1 MRAVNLLP
9 RQQQVAQKSKRP
21 NSVALGAMIGGAAVL
36 LAIVA
41 GFLLANRSVDR
52 QRQALADARA
62 VLAATPAHRMSAQT
76 QAFRTTLLSQRE
88 QRSLALAAAIGK
100 RVAWDRILR
109 RVALVMPDDVW
120 LQSLTGAVP
129 LDSALP
135 VTATTTPGTTTPGT
149 TTPGTTTP
157 GALPTTPTALTIQ
170 GYTYSQDGVAR
181 LLERLA
187 IVPDLK
193 NVQLQTSQSQQL
205 GTQTVINFTI
215 VSDIKQG
222 RGAS

>member
-9 RQQQVAQKSKRP
+9 RQHVEQKRERP
-21 NSVALGAMIGGAAVL
+21 NAVAIGAAIGGAAVL
-36 LAIVA
+36 LVLVA

-52 QRQALADARA
+52 QRQALTDARA
-62 VLAATPAHRMSAQT
+62 MLAATPAHEVSAKT
-76 QAFRTTLLSQRE
+76 QAFRSTLLSQRE

-109 RVALVMPDDVW
+109 RVALVMPGDVW
-120 LQSLTGAVP
+120 LQSLTGSVP
-129 LDSALP
+129 LESGLPTATPTAATTPSALP
-135 VTATTTPGTTTPGT
+135 P
-149 TTPGTTTP
+149 
-157 GALPTTPTALTIQ
+157 LPTALTIQ

-187 IVPDLK
+187 VVPDLD
-193 NVQLQTSQSQQL
+193 NVQLQTSQTQKI
-205 GTQTVINFTI
+205 GNQTVISFTI
-215 VSDIKQG
+215 VSDIKKG

>member
-9 RQQQVAQKSKRP
+9 RQHVEQKRERP
-21 NSVALGAMIGGAAVL
+21 NAVALGAAIGGATVL
-36 LAIVA
+36 LVLVG

-62 VLAATPAHRMSAQT
+62 VLAATPAHNVSAKT
-76 QAFRTTLLSQRE
+76 QSFRATLLSQRE

-120 LQSLTGAVP
+120 LQSLSGSVP
-129 LDSALP
+129 LAAAAP
-135 VTATTTPGTTTPGT
+135 VATTTPS
-149 TTPGTTTP
+149 
-157 GALPTTPTALTIQ
+157 ALPATPTALTIQ

-181 LLERLA
+181 LLERLEV
-187 IVPDLK
+187 VPDLE
-193 NVQLQTSQSQQL
+193 NVQLQTSQSAQV
-205 GTQTVINFTI
+205 GNQTVINFTI
-215 VSDIKQG
+215 VSDVKKG
-222 RGAS
+222 RGES

>member
-9 RQQQVAQKSKRP
+9 RQHVEQKRERP
-21 NSVALGAMIGGAAVL
+21 NAVALGAALGGAAVL
-36 LAIVA
+36 LVLVA
-41 GFLLANRSVDR
+41 GFLLASRSVDR

-62 VLAATPAHRMSAQT
+62 VLAATPAHNLSAKT
-76 QAFRTTLLSQRE
+76 QSFRATLLSQRE

-120 LQSLTGAVP
+120 LQSLTASVP
-129 LDSALP
+129 LDSAAP
-135 VTATTTPGTTTPGT
+135 VAATTTTPS
-149 TTPGTTTP
+149 
-157 GALPTTPTALTIQ
+157 ALPATPTALTIQ

-181 LLERLA
+181 LLERLEV
-187 IVPDLK
+187 VPDLE
-193 NVQLQTSQSQQL
+193 NVQLQTSQSAQI
-205 GTQTVINFTI
+205 GNQTVINFTI
-215 VSDIKQG
+215 VSDIRKG

>member
-9 RQQQVAQKSKRP
+9 RQAVEQKRELP
-21 NSVALGAMIGGAAVL
+21 NSVALGAALAGAAVL
-36 LAIVA
+36 LVLVA

-62 VLAATPAHRMSAQT
+62 VLAATPAKKMSAQT
-76 QAFRTTLLSQRE
+76 QAFRATLLSQRE

-120 LQSLTGAVP
+120 LQSLTGSVP

-135 VTATTTPGTTTPGT
+135 VTATTTPS
-149 TTPGTTTP
+149 
-157 GALPTTPTALTIQ
+157 ALPATPTALTIQ

-181 LLERLA
+181 LLERLEV
-187 IVPDLK
+187 IPDLK
-193 NVQLQTSQSQQL
+193 NVQLQTSQSQKI
-205 GTQTVINFTI
+205 GNQTVISFTI
-215 VSDIKQG
+215 VSDVKKG
-222 RGAS
+222 RGVS

>member
-9 RQQQVAQKSKRP
+9 RQHVEQKRERP
-21 NSVALGAMIGGAAVL
+21 NAVALGAALGGAAVL
-36 LAIVA
+36 LVLVA
-41 GFLLANRSVDR
+41 GFLLASRSVDR

-62 VLAATPAHRMSAQT
+62 VLAATPAHKLSAKT
-76 QAFRTTLLSQRE
+76 QSFRATLLSQRE

-120 LQSLTGAVP
+120 LQSLTASVP
-129 LDSALP
+129 LDAAAPVAATTTSSALP
-135 VTATTTPGTTTPGT
+135 A
-149 TTPGTTTP
+149 
-157 GALPTTPTALTIQ
+157 TPTALTIQ

-181 LLERLA
+181 LLERLEV
-187 IVPDLK
+187 VPDLE
-193 NVQLQTSQSQQL
+193 NVQLQTSQSAQI
-205 GTQTVINFTI
+205 GNQTVINFTI
-215 VSDIKQG
+215 VSDIRKG

>member
-9 RQQQVAQKSKRP
+9 RQHVEQKRERP
-21 NSVALGAMIGGAAVL
+21 NAVALGAAIGGAAVL
-36 LAIVA
+36 LALVG

-62 VLAATPAHRMSAQT
+62 VLAATPANNMSAKT
-76 QAFRTTLLSQRE
+76 QSFRATLLSQRE
-88 QRSLALAAAIGK
+88 QRSLALAAALGK

-120 LQSLTGAVP
+120 LQSLTGSVP
-129 LDSALP
+129 LDSTLTP
-135 VTATTTPGTTTPGT
+135 TTTTTPS
-149 TTPGTTTP
+149 
-157 GALPTTPTALTIQ
+157 ALPTLPTALTIQ
-170 GYTYSQDGVAR
+170 GYTYSQDSVAR
-181 LLERLA
+181 LLSRLEV
-187 IVPDLK
+187 VPDLQ

-205 GTQTVINFTI
+205 GNQTVFNFTI
-215 VSDIKQG
+215 VSDIKKG

>member
-9 RQQQVAQKSKRP
+9 RQQQASQKRERP
-21 NSVALGAMIGGAAVL
+21 NSVALGAGIAGAAVL
-36 LAIVA
+36 LALVA

-52 QRQALADARA
+52 QRQALTDARA
-62 VLAATPAHRMSAQT
+62 VLAATPEHKVSAKT
-76 QAFRTTLLSQRE
+76 QSFRATLLSQRE

-120 LQSLTGAVP
+120 LQSLTGSVP
-129 LDSALP
+129 LDSTLAP
-135 VTATTTPGTTTPGT
+135 TTTTTPS
-149 TTPGTTTP
+149 
-157 GALPTTPTALTIQ
+157 ALPAAATALTIQ

-187 IVPDLK
+187 VVPDLK
-193 NVQLQTSQSQQL
+193 NVQLQTSQSQKI
-205 GTQTVINFTI
+205 GNQTVVNFTI
-215 VSDIKQG
+215 VSDINKG

>member
-9 RQQQVAQKSKRP
+9 RQQVEQKRERP
-21 NSVALGAMIGGAAVL
+21 NAVALGAAIGGAAVL
-36 LAIVA
+36 LVLVG

-62 VLAATPAHRMSAQT
+62 VLAVTPAEKMSAQT
-76 QAFRTTLLSQRE
+76 QSFRATLLSQRE

-109 RVALVMPDDVW
+109 RVALVMPSDVW
-120 LQSLTGAVP
+120 LQSLSGSVP
-129 LDSALP
+129 LESTVTPTTTTTPSALP
-135 VTATTTPGTTTPGT
+135 P
-149 TTPGTTTP
+149 
-157 GALPTTPTALTIQ
+157 LPTALTIQ

-187 IVPDLK
+187 VVPDLK
-193 NVQLQTSQSQQL
+193 NVQLQTSQTQKI
-205 GTQTVINFTI
+205 GNQTVISFTI
-215 VSDIKQG
+215 VSDIRKG